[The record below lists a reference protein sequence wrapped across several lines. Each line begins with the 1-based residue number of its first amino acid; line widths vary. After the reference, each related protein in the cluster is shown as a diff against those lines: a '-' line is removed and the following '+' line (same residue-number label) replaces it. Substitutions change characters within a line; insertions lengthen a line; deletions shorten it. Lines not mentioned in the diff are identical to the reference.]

1 MICDFAIRNMHLA
14 YGELIMAQDNDD
26 MFSGSAGDDEQL
38 TPFDVRDSSGKAG
51 LTKLLL
57 GFGALLLLA
66 LIILKVYQPGT
77 RDRDVPPTISSD
89 NTPFKEAPASVGG
102 VQVPNQ
108 DKAVYDMLDGK
119 GANEVVKA
127 ETGAEIPIELPKT
140 ANIKVDPAPVVVPKV
155 VKPKVVAAAPKAPT
169 PTRTV
174 ATGTSEWVVQVASV
188 RSEADANRIW
198 NKTYDKF
205 NHLLGSG
212 VYSDVKYADLA
223 EKGVYYRLRVAG
235 LADKNAANSLCE
247 QFKAGGQACFVTRR

>member
-1 MICDFAIRNMHLA
+1 
-14 YGELIMAQDNDD
+14 MAQDNND
-26 MFSGSAGDDEQL
+26 MFSRSAGADEQL

-57 GFGALLLLA
+57 GFGALLLIA

-89 NTPFKEAPASVGG
+89 NTPFKEAPQSVGG

-108 DKAVYDMLDGK
+108 DKAVYDMLEGK
-119 GANEVVKA
+119 DSNEVLKA
-127 ETGAEIPIELPKT
+127 KTGAEIPIELPKT
-140 ANIKVDPAPVVVPKV
+140 ANIQVDPVPALVPKV
-155 VKPKVVAAAPKAPT
+155 VKPKVVAVSPKKTPL

-188 RSEADANRIW
+188 RSEDDANRIW
-198 NKTYDKF
+198 DKTYDKF
-205 NHLLGSG
+205 NHLLDGG
-212 VYSDVKYADLA
+212 VYSDIKYADLA

>member
-77 RDRDVPPTISSD
+77 RDRDVPPIISSD

-127 ETGAEIPIELPKT
+127 ETGAEIPF
-140 ANIKVDPAPVVVPKV
+140 
-155 VKPKVVAAAPKAPT
+155 
-169 PTRTV
+169 
-174 ATGTSEWVVQVASV
+174 S
-188 RSEADANRIW
+188 W
-198 NKTYDKF
+198 N
-205 NHLLGSG
+205 L
-212 VYSDVKYADLA
+212 VSDMLA
-223 EKGVYYRLRVAG
+223 Y
-235 LADKNAANSLCE
+235 
-247 QFKAGGQACFVTRR
+247 

>member
-1 MICDFAIRNMHLA
+1 
-14 YGELIMAQDNDD
+14 MAQEDNN
-26 MFSGSAGDDEQL
+26 MFSGNAAGEEQL

-51 LTKLLL
+51 ITKLLL

-89 NTPFKEAPASVGG
+89 NTPFKEAPESIGG

-108 DKAVYDMLDGK
+108 DKAVYDMIDGK
-119 GANEVVKA
+119 SAGEVVKA
-127 ETGAEIPIELPKT
+127 NTGAEIPIELPKT
-140 ANIKVDPAPVVVPKV
+140 ANIQVDSAPVV
-155 VKPKVVAAAPKAPT
+155 APKAAKPKIVDAEPSSSST
-169 PTRTV
+169 PRSV

-188 RSEADANRIW
+188 RSEVDANRIW

-205 NHLLGSG
+205 NGLLGGG
-212 VYSDVKYADLA
+212 VYSDIKFADLA

-247 QFKAGGQACFVTRR
+247 QFKAGGQACFVTRK